1 MCWKKIVVLGR
12 SEGEG
17 DRGVGYNYGGAEE
30 SEVRVAHVRQATQ
43 ANCGCARTNCS
54 DNFFNK
60 TNKYT
65 ISNAAI
71 HNYIYMTLLI

>member
-1 MCWKKIVVLGR
+1 MRVTEVLDIIM
-12 SEGEG
+12 EGLKRARCAC
-17 DRGVGYNYGGAEE
+17 DKRGGG
-30 SEVRVAHVRQATQ
+30 AHVRQATQ